1 MALRIAMFSQARAIL
16 EAQFRTLVNFYS
28 RGHRT
33 GLIITA
39 IMSVVWYGLCAI
51 GGLSIALLYADGAR
65 TELVRRT
72 LPFGLMVA
80 FLYWQIVPLM
90 LASAGASLDMKRLVV
105 YPITHNQLFSLE
117 VLLRLST
124 GVEMILLLAGA
135 AAGIVLNPRIPNWAP
150 LGFLPFILIN
160 LFISAGLRDWL
171 GRLLVGRRRREFAI
185 LFVVLLAAA
194 PQILLLRGIPSQ
206 LRAYGEQISVE
217 WFPWVLTARIASG
230 ETGAIPWIG
239 LIGWT
244 LMAFSFGR
252 WQFERN
258 FRFDA
263 DEARATVH
271 RPAKRPPWSDNLFRL
286 PSRFFG
292 DPLGAIVEKEMRF
305 LSRAPRFRLVFFM
318 GFSFGLLVWLP
329 LALQP
334 DMANSAYAA
343 NYLTF
348 VTVYALMLL
357 GEVSFWNTFGFDRS
371 AAQFYYLAPVQF
383 STVVLGKNI
392 ASAVFVLLEVAAVTV
407 ACAVLGMPISL
418 PKTAEAFGVAV
429 VLSTLLIA
437 AGNLGSVYYPR
448 PVNPAHTWRS
458 SGAGKMQALLLF
470 LYPVFSI
477 PIGLAYL
484 ARFAFDSALAFWGIL
499 AVGGC
504 FAWIVYRISMDSV
517 LEAAEARKEIIIGEL
532 SQGDSPVM
540 N

>member
-1 MALRIAMFSQARAIL
+1 MLSQARAIL
-16 EAQFRTLVNFYS
+16 EAQVRTLINFYS

-33 GLIITA
+33 GLIITG
-39 IMSVVWYGLCAI
+39 IMSVIWYGLCAI

-65 TELVRRT
+65 ADLVRRT

-105 YPITHNQLFSLE
+105 YPVTHNQLFSIE

-124 GVEMILLLAGA
+124 GAEMLLLLTGA
-135 AAGIVLNPRIPNWAP
+135 ATGIILNPRIPNWAP
-150 LGFLPFILIN
+150 LGFIPFVLIN
-160 LFISAGLRDWL
+160 LFISAGLRDLL

-194 PQILLLRGIPSQ
+194 PQILVLRGIPSQ

-217 WFPWVLTARIASG
+217 WFPWVLAARIAGG
-230 ETGAIPWIG
+230 ESGAIPWIG
-239 LIGWT
+239 LLGWT
-244 LMAFSFGR
+244 LIAFSFGR

-271 RPAKRPPWSDNLFRL
+271 KPSKGAPWTDALFRL
-286 PSRFFG
+286 PSRVFG

-329 LALQP
+329 LAIQP
-334 DMANSAYAA
+334 DMANSGYAA

-371 AAQFYYLAPVQF
+371 AAQFYYLAPVPF

-392 ASAVFVLLEVAAVTV
+392 ASAIYVLLEVGAVTI
-407 ACAVLGMPISL
+407 ACAVLGMPVSPSKI
-418 PKTAEAFGVAV
+418 AEAFGVAV

-437 AGNLGSVYYPR
+437 AGNLGSVFYPR
-448 PVNPAHTWRS
+448 PVNPVHTWRS
-458 SGAGKMQALLLF
+458 SGAGKMQALLLL
-470 LYPVFSI
+470 LYPVLSI
-477 PIGLAYL
+477 PIGMAYL
-484 ARFAFDSALAFWGIL
+484 ARFAFDSSLAFWAML
-499 AVGGC
+499 ALGGL
-504 FAWIVYRISMDSV
+504 FAWIVYRVSMDSV
-517 LEAAEARKEIIIGEL
+517 LDAANSRKEIIISEL
-532 SQGDSPVM
+532 SQGDGPVM